1 MRVSREQAAENR
13 RRIVEAAARLFRER
27 GFERVGIAE
36 IMQAA
41 GLTHGGFYGHF
52 RSKEALAREACRT
65 AIDRATE
72 SWRTRAAGR
81 PEAPLAALAA
91 AYLTTRHRDATGPG
105 CIHAAL
111 AADVA
116 RLDDPELRHA
126 FTAGLAGLAGVLA
139 EAGTEADDPARQAGA
154 LARLSTMI
162 GALVLARTVDDPAL
176 SDRILAAARAA
187 VAA

>member
-13 RRIVEAAARLFRER
+13 RRIVETAARLFRER
-27 GFERVGIAE
+27 GFARVGVAE

-52 RSKEALAREACRT
+52 RSKDDLAREACRA

-72 SWRTRAAGR
+72 SWQRRTAANPAR
-81 PEAPLAALAA
+81 PLDALAE
-91 AYLTTRHRDATGPG
+91 AYLTPRHRDAPGGG

-111 AADVA
+111 TAEIA
-116 RLDDPELRHA
+116 RLDDPELRRS
-126 FTAGLAGLAGVLA
+126 FTEGLAGLAGVLA
-139 EAGTEADDPARQAGA
+139 RAGPEADAEDRETAA

-162 GALVLARTVDDPAL
+162 GALILARAVDDPAL
-176 SDRILAAARAA
+176 SERILAAGRDA
-187 VAA
+187 VCG